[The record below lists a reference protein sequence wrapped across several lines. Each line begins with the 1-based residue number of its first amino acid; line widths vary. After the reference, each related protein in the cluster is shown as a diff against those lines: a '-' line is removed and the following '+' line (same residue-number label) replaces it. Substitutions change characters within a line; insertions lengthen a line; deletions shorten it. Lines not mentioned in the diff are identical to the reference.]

1 MYIFLKLNKIA
12 CYYYYYYYYCYYYIA
27 HYIKISM
34 LL

>member
-12 CYYYYYYYYCYYYIA
+12 CYYYYYYCYYYYIA